1 MNSTLGQSVLVPL
14 FTIPVQIWHHNMNL
28 IRHVIELLYVA
39 FDTWMYYVMNSV
51 LLVLSFADSVLDT
64 IAYVL
69 YEYQVMASF
78 LKISIY
84 NNIN

>member
-1 MNSTLGQSVLVPL
+1 
-14 FTIPVQIWHHNMNL
+14 
-28 IRHVIELLYVA
+28 
-39 FDTWMYYVMNSV
+39 MNSV

-69 YEYQVMASF
+69 YEYQVMTSF
-78 LKISIY
+78 LKISIH